1 MIVVGLVKYLSEVCH
16 VLIEPG
22 EYPYFVGI
30 HLFFFIPENVSGCYH
45 DLLTDHKSG
54 RDGVIHSRVGF
65 PAAEDE
71 RVLAIRQIPHIRD
84 TVPGASGSCQATPLR
99 FIRQSRSWIH
109 PISSS
114 RDPSARNSI
123 LRLRNRTLRP
133 N

>member
-30 HLFFFIPENVSGCYH
+30 HLFFFIPENVSGSYH
-45 DLLTDHKSG
+45 DLLTNHKSG

-84 TVPGASGSCQATPLR
+84 TVPGASGNDLVRRHLSALSDR
-99 FIRQSRSWIH
+99 AGHGFIRFH
-109 PISSS
+109 PVGIRRLEIVSS
-114 RDPSARNSI
+114 AYGI
-123 LRLRNRTLRP
+123 VL
-133 N
+133 